1 MMSAI
6 LQTWLQFAIVSAVI
20 VVAGF
25 YLSRYGDVIAEKTG
39 LSGSWVG
46 LALLATVT
54 SLPELVTGISSVAAA
69 HEIDIAVGNVL
80 GACMFNLLIFALLDA
95 VYRKG
100 SIFAKGRKGHLLIAA
115 YGILLLG
122 MSAAGLLLSQ
132 AGRMPTLAHVGLYA
146 PAFVLIYLAAMHA
159 AFRYEREEV
168 AEFEAAEVARYPGI
182 TLRQAGAR
190 FAVAAVAVV
199 AAGLMLPFIAA
210 ELADQMGWN
219 HSFVGTLFVAAV
231 TTLPEATVTLTA
243 LRLGAIDMAIANL
256 LGSNLFNI
264 AILAVDDVFYL
275 PGPLLAHVS
284 PGHTITALAAI
295 AMSAVV
301 VIGLLTRPRGRI
313 GGAMSWPG
321 LALVAIYLLNS
332 YALYFYG
339 G

>member
-1 MMSAI
+1 MLEI
-6 LQTWLQFAIVSAVI
+6 LQTWLQFAIISGVI
-20 VVAGF
+20 VVAG
-25 YLSRYGDVIAEKTG
+25 YHLSRYGDVIAEKTG
-39 LSGSWVG
+39 LSGSWIG

-69 HEIDIAVGNVL
+69 HEPDIAVGDVL
-80 GACMFNLLIFALLDA
+80 GSCVFNLLILALLDA

-100 SIFAKGRKGHLLIAA
+100 SIFAGGRKGHLLIAA
-115 YGILLLG
+115 YGILLLA
-122 MSAAGLLLSQ
+122 MSAAGLLLAQ
-132 AGRMPTLAHVGLYA
+132 AGRMPALAHVGLYA
-146 PAFVLIYLAAMHA
+146 PAILLVYLAAMHA

-168 AEFEAAEVARYPGI
+168 AEFEAAEAARYPDI

-190 FAVAAVAVV
+190 YAVAAVAVV
-199 AAGLMLPFIAA
+199 AAGSMLPFIAA
-210 ELADQMGWN
+210 DLADLMGWSR
-219 HSFVGTLFVAAV
+219 SFVGTQFVAAV
-231 TTLPEATVTLTA
+231 TSLPEITVTFAA

-264 AILAVDDVFYL
+264 AILAVDDAFYL
-275 PGPLLAHVS
+275 NGPLLAHVS
-284 PGHTITALAAI
+284 PVHAVTALAAI

-332 YALYFYG
+332 YALY
-339 G
+339 

>member
-1 MMSAI
+1 MMPPL
-6 LQTWLQFAIVSAVI
+6 LQIWLLFAFVSTVI
-20 VVAGF
+20 VVAGYF
-25 YLSRYGDVIAEKTG
+25 LSGYGDVIAEKTG

-69 HEIDIAVGNVL
+69 HEMDIAVGDVL
-80 GACMFNLLIFALLDA
+80 GSCVFNLLILALLDA

-100 SIFAKGRKGHLLIAA
+100 SIFTESRKGHLVIAA
-115 YGILLLG
+115 YGILLIG
-122 MSAAGLLLSQ
+122 MSAAGLLLAQ
-132 AGRMPTLAHVGLYA
+132 TGRMPALAHVGLYA
-146 PAFVLIYLAAMHA
+146 PALVLVYLAAMRA

-168 AEFEAAEVARYPGI
+168 AEFEAAQAERYPDV

-190 FAVAAVAVV
+190 YAVAAAAVV
-199 AAGLMLPFIAA
+199 AAGSMLPFIAA
-210 ELADQMGWN
+210 DLADQMGWS
-219 HSFVGTLFVAAV
+219 HSFVGTQFVAAV
-231 TTLPEATVTLTA
+231 TSLPEVTVTFAA

-275 PGPLLAHVS
+275 PGPLLADVS
-284 PGHTITALAAI
+284 PVHTVTALAAI

-301 VIGLLTRPRGRI
+301 VIGLLTRPRERI
-313 GGAMSWPG
+313 GGIMGWPS

-332 YALYFYG
+332 YALY
-339 G
+339 

>member
-1 MMSAI
+1 MMPPL
-6 LQTWLQFAIVSAVI
+6 LQIWLLLAFVSTVI
-20 VVAGF
+20 VVAGYF
-25 YLSRYGDVIAEKTG
+25 LSGYGDVIAEKTG

-69 HEIDIAVGNVL
+69 HEMDIAVGDVL
-80 GACMFNLLIFALLDA
+80 GSCVFNLLILALLDA

-100 SIFAKGRKGHLLIAA
+100 SIFTESSKGHLVIAA
-115 YGILLLG
+115 YGILLIG
-122 MSAAGLLLSQ
+122 MSAAGLLLAQ
-132 AGRMPTLAHVGLYA
+132 TGRMPALAHVGLYA
-146 PAFVLIYLAAMHA
+146 PALVLVYLAAMRA

-168 AEFEAAEVARYPGI
+168 AEFEAAQAERYPDV

-190 FAVAAVAVV
+190 YAVAAAAVV
-199 AAGLMLPFIAA
+199 AAGSMLPFIAA
-210 ELADQMGWN
+210 DLADQMGWS
-219 HSFVGTLFVAAV
+219 HSFVGTQFVAAV
-231 TTLPEATVTLTA
+231 TSLPEVTVTFAA

-275 PGPLLAHVS
+275 PGPLLADVS
-284 PGHTITALAAI
+284 PVHTVTALAAI

-301 VIGLLTRPRGRI
+301 VIGLLTRPRERI
-313 GGAMSWPG
+313 GGIMGWPS

-332 YALYFYG
+332 YALY
-339 G
+339 

>member
-1 MMSAI
+1 MSAI

-20 VVAGF
+20 VVAG
-25 YLSRYGDVIAEKTG
+25 YHLSLNGDVIAEKTG

-69 HEIDIAVGNVL
+69 HETDIAVGDVL
-80 GACMFNLLIFALLDA
+80 GSCVFNLLILALLDA

-100 SIFAKGRKGHLLIAA
+100 SVFAGGRKGHLLIAA
-115 YGILLLG
+115 YGILLIA
-122 MSAAGLLLSQ
+122 MSAAGLLLAQ
-132 AGRMPTLAHVGLYA
+132 AGRMPALAHVGLYA
-146 PAFVLIYLAAMHA
+146 PAIVLVYLAAMHA
-159 AFRYEREEV
+159 AFRYEREDV
-168 AEFEAAEVARYPGI
+168 AEFEAAEAARYPNV

-190 FAVAAVAVV
+190 YAVAAVAVV
-199 AAGLMLPFIAA
+199 AAGSMLPFIAA
-210 ELADQMGWN
+210 DLADLMGWSR
-219 HSFVGTLFVAAV
+219 SFVGTQFVAAV
-231 TTLPEATVTLTA
+231 TSLPEITVTFAA

-264 AILAVDDVFYL
+264 AILAVDDAFYL
-275 PGPLLAHVS
+275 NGPLLAHVS
-284 PGHTITALAAI
+284 PVHTVTALSAI

-313 GGAMSWPG
+313 GGVMSWPG

-332 YALYFYG
+332 YALY
-339 G
+339 

>member
-6 LQTWLQFAIVSAVI
+6 LQTWLQFAIVSGVI
-20 VVAGF
+20 VVAG
-25 YLSRYGDVIAEKTG
+25 YHLSRYGDVIAEKTG

-69 HEIDIAVGNVL
+69 HEPDIAVGDVL
-80 GACMFNLLIFALLDA
+80 GSCVFNLLILALLDA

-100 SIFAKGRKGHLLIAA
+100 SIFAGGRKGHLLIAA

-122 MSAAGLLLSQ
+122 MSAAGLLLAQ
-132 AGRMPTLAHVGLYA
+132 AGRMPALAHVGLYA
-146 PAFVLIYLAAMHA
+146 PAFLLVYLAAMHA
-159 AFRYEREEV
+159 AFRYEREDV
-168 AEFEAAEVARYPGI
+168 AEFEAAEAARYPGI

-190 FAVAAVAVV
+190 YAVAAVAVV
-199 AAGLMLPFIAA
+199 AAGSALPFIAA
-210 ELADQMGWN
+210 DLADLMGWSR
-219 HSFVGTLFVAAV
+219 SFVGTQFVAAV
-231 TTLPEATVTLTA
+231 TSLPEITVTFAA

-264 AILAVDDVFYL
+264 AILAVDDAFYL
-275 PGPLLAHVS
+275 PGPLLAQVS
-284 PGHTITALAAI
+284 SIHAVTALAAI

-301 VIGLLTRPRGRI
+301 MIGLLTRPRKRI
-313 GGAMSWPG
+313 GGIMGWPG

-332 YALYFYG
+332 YALYFHG

>member
-1 MMSAI
+1 MMSAMP
-6 LQTWLQFAIVSAVI
+6 QTWLQFAIVSGVI

-39 LSGSWVG
+39 LSGSWIG

-54 SLPELVTGISSVAAA
+54 SLPELVTGISSVTAA

-80 GACMFNLLIFALLDA
+80 GACMFNLLILALLDA

-100 SIFAKGRKGHLLIAA
+100 SIFAKERKGHLLIAA

-122 MSAAGLLLSQ
+122 MSAAGLLLAQ
-132 AGRMPTLAHVGLYA
+132 AGRMPALAHVGLYA
-146 PAFVLIYLAAMHA
+146 PAFILVYLAAMHA
-159 AFRYEREEV
+159 AFHYEREEV
-168 AEFEAAEVARYPGI
+168 AEFEAAQAERYPHI

-190 FAVAAVAVV
+190 FAVSAVAVV
-199 AAGLMLPFIAA
+199 AAGAMLPFIAA

-231 TTLPEATVTLTA
+231 TTLPEATVTFAA

-264 AILAVDDVFYL
+264 AILAVDDAFYL

-284 PGHTITALAAI
+284 PVHAVTALAAI

-301 VIGLLTRPRGRI
+301 VIGLLTRPRGRL
-313 GGAMSWPG
+313 GGVMSWPG

-332 YALYFYG
+332 YALYFHG
-339 G
+339 S

>member
-1 MMSAI
+1 MMPPL
-6 LQTWLQFAIVSAVI
+6 LQIWLLLAFVSTVI
-20 VVAGF
+20 VVAGYF
-25 YLSRYGDVIAEKTG
+25 LSGYGDVIAEKTG

-69 HEIDIAVGNVL
+69 HEMDIAVGDVL
-80 GACMFNLLIFALLDA
+80 GSCVFNLLILALLDA

-100 SIFAKGRKGHLLIAA
+100 SIFTESRKGHLVIAA
-115 YGILLLG
+115 YGILLIG
-122 MSAAGLLLSQ
+122 MSAAGLLLAQ
-132 AGRMPTLAHVGLYA
+132 TGRMPALAHVGLYA
-146 PAFVLIYLAAMHA
+146 PALVLVYLAAMRA

-168 AEFEAAEVARYPGI
+168 AEFEAAQAERYPDV

-190 FAVAAVAVV
+190 YAVAAAAVV
-199 AAGLMLPFIAA
+199 AAGSMLPFIAA
-210 ELADQMGWN
+210 DLADQMGWS
-219 HSFVGTLFVAAV
+219 HSFVGTQFVAAV
-231 TTLPEATVTLTA
+231 TSLPEVTVTFAA

-275 PGPLLAHVS
+275 PGPLLADVS
-284 PGHTITALAAI
+284 PVHTVTALAAI

-301 VIGLLTRPRGRI
+301 VIGLLTRPRERI
-313 GGAMSWPG
+313 GGIMGWPS

-332 YALYFYG
+332 YALY
-339 G
+339 